1 MSYANHN
8 NGSAS
13 GLIWKLMI
21 APAVVVLLLVAF
33 GIFSYANL
41 NKVQKDTA
49 ELNLAVN
56 TERLAQEA
64 EATTNAMHAVAYRAY
79 SMVTSKDETAV
90 KKGLNMMVR
99 QTSVMN
105 DLKFSLGTVEDP
117 KFAATIEKFNLYAAE
132 IKLAG
137 AELASNPS
145 LALEHIQTAEEHYD
159 ELITEL
165 LLLGSEGRIHAESI
179 REEMDKSLV
188 FLKLSVLGLLVLA
201 TVVGLLVSM
210 WVSRLVAKPLTQ
222 MQAKIAEIER
232 TNDFS
237 LRVSVSSHDEVGQT
251 ARSVN
256 ALLSTLQSSVQE
268 VNGVMTAVSKGDLDQ
283 RVHADLRGDM
293 GQLKD
298 AMNQSLDS
306 VQNTMN
312 VVDDAMQ
319 ALQKG
324 NFSSHINLQGLE
336 GQYLSTLQQASDAM
350 SSLSTMLND
359 VGTVMDKVSKGQLNV
374 SVTAQGQG
382 DLDRLKYNI
391 NQSLQTLREAMR
403 AINGNARQ
411 VAAASEQTSH
421 AVGQISDGA
430 QNQTHAISQVATAVR
445 QTVTTV
451 SEVSRNTEL
460 ASQKSRQS
468 FLAVRSSMA
477 KMEDMVALVN
487 NIASNS
493 EKINKITEV
502 IEGIANKT
510 NLLSLNAAIEAA
522 RAGEHG
528 KGFAV
533 VADEVG
539 KLAVNSAQS
548 SQEIALLV
556 KQAVDEANQAVTSV
570 FQVSQEMGNIERGTQ
585 ETDDMLQ
592 RIAVALEEQSAA
604 VEQINA
610 NLTNVDQIAQSNAS
624 ASEEITA
631 TVIELAKIAD
641 NTRRQVDQFK
651 L

>member
-1 MSYANHN
+1 MSHANHN

-33 GIFSYANL
+33 GIFSYTNL

-145 LALEHIQTAEEHYD
+145 LALEHIQTAEQHYD
-159 ELITEL
+159 GLITEL

-188 FLKLSVLGLLVLA
+188 FLKWSVLGLLVLA

-324 NFSSHINLQGLE
+324 DFSSHINLQGLE

>member
-1 MSYANHN
+1 MSHANHN

>member
-21 APAVVVLLLVAF
+21 APAVVVLLLIAF

>member
-1 MSYANHN
+1 MSHANHN

-33 GIFSYANL
+33 GIFSYTNL

>member
-1 MSYANHN
+1 MSHTIHN
-8 NGSAS
+8 NGSSS

-21 APAVVVLLLVAF
+21 APAVVVLLLIAF

-79 SMVTSKDETAV
+79 SMVTSKDEAAV
-90 KKGLNMMVR
+90 KKGLNIMVR

-105 DLKFSLGTVEDP
+105 DLKFSLGTLEDP
-117 KFAATIEKFNLYAAE
+117 KFAATVEKFNLYAAE

-145 LALEHIQTAEEHYD
+145 QALDHIQAAEQHYD
-159 ELITEL
+159 GLITEL

-201 TVVGLLVSM
+201 TGVGLLVSM

-232 TNDFS
+232 TSDFS
-237 LRVSVSSHDEVGQT
+237 LRVNITSHDEVGQT

-306 VQNTMN
+306 VQKTMN

-324 NFSSHINLQGLE
+324 DFSSHINLQGLE

-382 DLDRLKYNI
+382 DLGRLKFNI
-391 NQSLQTLREAMR
+391 NQSLQTLREAMH

-468 FLAVRSSMA
+468 LLAVRSSMA

>member
-1 MSYANHN
+1 M
-8 NGSAS
+8 
-13 GLIWKLMI
+13 
-21 APAVVVLLLVAF
+21 
-33 GIFSYANL
+33 
-41 NKVQKDTA
+41 
-49 ELNLAVN
+49 
-56 TERLAQEA
+56 
-64 EATTNAMHAVAYRAY
+64 
-79 SMVTSKDETAV
+79 
-90 KKGLNMMVR
+90 
-99 QTSVMN
+99 
-105 DLKFSLGTVEDP
+105 
-117 KFAATIEKFNLYAAE
+117 
-132 IKLAG
+132 
-137 AELASNPS
+137 
-145 LALEHIQTAEEHYD
+145 
-159 ELITEL
+159 
-165 LLLGSEGRIHAESI
+165 
-179 REEMDKSLV
+179 
-188 FLKLSVLGLLVLA
+188 
-201 TVVGLLVSM
+201 
-210 WVSRLVAKPLTQ
+210 
-222 MQAKIAEIER
+222 
-232 TNDFS
+232 
-237 LRVSVSSHDEVGQT
+237 
-251 ARSVN
+251 
-256 ALLSTLQSSVQE
+256 
-268 VNGVMTAVSKGDLDQ
+268 
-283 RVHADLRGDM
+283 
-293 GQLKD
+293 
-298 AMNQSLDS
+298 
-306 VQNTMN
+306 
-312 VVDDAMQ
+312 
-319 ALQKG
+319 
-324 NFSSHINLQGLE
+324 
-336 GQYLSTLQQASDAM
+336 
-350 SSLSTMLND
+350 
-359 VGTVMDKVSKGQLNV
+359 
-374 SVTAQGQG
+374 
-382 DLDRLKYNI
+382 DRLKYNI

-421 AVGQISDGA
+421 AVGQISDVA

>member
-1 MSYANHN
+1 MSHANHN

-145 LALEHIQTAEEHYD
+145 LALEHIQTAEQHYD
-159 ELITEL
+159 GLITEL

-188 FLKLSVLGLLVLA
+188 FLKWSVLGLLVLA

>member
-1 MSYANHN
+1 MSHANHN

-33 GIFSYANL
+33 GIFSYTNL

-145 LALEHIQTAEEHYD
+145 LALDHIQTAEEHYD

-179 REEMDKSLV
+179 REEMDKILV
-188 FLKLSVLGLLVLA
+188 FLKWSVLGLLVLA

-324 NFSSHINLQGLE
+324 DFSSHINLQGLE

-391 NQSLQTLREAMR
+391 NQSLQTLCEAMR

>member
-1 MSYANHN
+1 MSHANHN

-90 KKGLNMMVR
+90 KKGLDMMVR

-145 LALEHIQTAEEHYD
+145 LALDHIQTAEEHYD

-188 FLKLSVLGLLVLA
+188 FLKLSVLSLLVLA

-324 NFSSHINLQGLE
+324 DFSSHINLQGLE

-570 FQVSQEMGNIERGTQ
+570 FQVSQEMGNIERGTH

-631 TVIELAKIAD
+631 TVMELAKIAD

>member
-1 MSYANHN
+1 MSHANHN

-324 NFSSHINLQGLE
+324 DFSSHINLQGLE

>member
-1 MSYANHN
+1 MSHANHN

-188 FLKLSVLGLLVLA
+188 FLKWSVLGLLVLA

-324 NFSSHINLQGLE
+324 DFSSHINLQGLE

>member
-21 APAVVVLLLVAF
+21 APAVVVLLLIAF

-374 SVTAQGQG
+374 SVTAKGQG

>member
-1 MSYANHN
+1 MSHANHN

-33 GIFSYANL
+33 GIFSYTNL

-312 VVDDAMQ
+312 MVDDAMQ

-374 SVTAQGQG
+374 SVTA
-382 DLDRLKYNI
+382 
-391 NQSLQTLREAMR
+391 
-403 AINGNARQ
+403 
-411 VAAASEQTSH
+411 
-421 AVGQISDGA
+421 
-430 QNQTHAISQVATAVR
+430 
-445 QTVTTV
+445 
-451 SEVSRNTEL
+451 
-460 ASQKSRQS
+460 
-468 FLAVRSSMA
+468 
-477 KMEDMVALVN
+477 
-487 NIASNS
+487 
-493 EKINKITEV
+493 
-502 IEGIANKT
+502 
-510 NLLSLNAAIEAA
+510 
-522 RAGEHG
+522 
-528 KGFAV
+528 
-533 VADEVG
+533 
-539 KLAVNSAQS
+539 
-548 SQEIALLV
+548 
-556 KQAVDEANQAVTSV
+556 
-570 FQVSQEMGNIERGTQ
+570 
-585 ETDDMLQ
+585 
-592 RIAVALEEQSAA
+592 
-604 VEQINA
+604 
-610 NLTNVDQIAQSNAS
+610 
-624 ASEEITA
+624 
-631 TVIELAKIAD
+631 
-641 NTRRQVDQFK
+641 
-651 L
+651 

>member
-1 MSYANHN
+1 MSHANHN

-159 ELITEL
+159 GLITEL

>member
-1 MSYANHN
+1 MSHANHN

-145 LALEHIQTAEEHYD
+145 LALDHIQTAEQHYD
-159 ELITEL
+159 GLITEL

-188 FLKLSVLGLLVLA
+188 FLKWSVLGLLVLA

-222 MQAKIAEIER
+222 MQAQIAEIER

-324 NFSSHINLQGLE
+324 DFSSHINLQGLE